1 MGEIDKF
8 EHFEIAR
15 CADGS
20 LWELGR
26 GAMGVTYKAYDTNL
40 RADVALKVI
49 NSNFLNSET
58 ARQRFLREARAAASL
73 RHPNVATVFHL
84 GSAEGGFYYAME
96 YVEGETVER
105 RVQRDGPLSNDVAL
119 RITRQVSRALIAADR
134 QKLVH
139 RDIKPSNLM
148 LVIDDDDDHLL
159 VKVID
164 FGLAKSLVAAV
175 DQSLTVSMGGF
186 VGTPHFASPEQLEE
200 KEIDIRSDIYSLGAT
215 LWFMLT
221 GRPPFQGSLISVIN
235 QHLSQSLPSDVLAQL
250 HPRTDALLER
260 MLAKRPE
267 NRFQTPTELK
277 RQIDEILL
285 ELRGEVRSDL
295 EKGAA
300 GEHRTLAPSSEGTSG
315 FGFATGELIRERYEI
330 LGRSPFDNN
339 QFKAKDLQTN
349 RLVAL
354 RPLPLS
360 VRNEPGQIER
370 LRREIDRVVA
380 AHHPNLLA
388 LFGLESYERGLFIVS
403 ELIKG
408 FSLQELL
415 RVRRLLVWEEAFRV
429 AKPLAKVLDFAAEK
443 DLLKSWFSLR
453 EVFIETPGTTEDI
466 SQFQRSPVTAW
477 PPFILKVDP
486 LSLTRSLPKAPE
498 ESAQTIVDVRGF
510 NSAATQVQQL
520 ACVVHELLGGVRTAS
535 GTGSIAQRLNPVA
548 NLSEAGNATLR
559 VGATEPNRF
568 ASAADFLAE
577 LEAAELA
584 RSPLAVPPAFSALE
598 RPRLGASPPTA
609 SGSAAELSEDGQPK
623 ASPVYLRI
631 LLAGVG
637 LFLIC
642 ALAAVIGTNL
652 FLHKPQVPQAVVLTG
667 NVTVTSK
674 PDGAAVIW
682 NGKEIGR
689 TPLNSYALPAG
700 RYTFQLVFPG
710 YQTRLVD
717 VEITKGS
724 LNNLGLIPL
733 IREVGHIS
741 LKSIPGNLPFEVID
755 ATQKSSSG
763 NTPMTLDDMP
773 AGDYTVRIKRAG
785 WPDYV
790 QTVTVQPNAVSVVE
804 HAFKGVNVTL
814 KSDPPGAT
822 ISMGQTELGATP
834 ITVELPPESVE
845 LVSRIGAL
853 APVTQTVTPD
863 PSGLSVVEFTHQY
876 GTVSLKSDRADAEVI
891 VRGISLGQVP
901 LEGILPPGQHK
912 IILRAPGVP
921 DQIRTIDLAPGQ
933 KMSVE
938 VNFNAV
944 SRAAQGLVER
954 ATQVERAHPVAKHTQ
969 NAEQPVEQ
977 RPTPQRYQTK
987 EDYEHAR
994 DAAYDRFDAE
1004 WDAKKDALKRA
1015 KDYYDYQ
1022 ADHSDGDAKDR
1033 WKRKKD
1039 EVDHQMDNLDD
1050 QKDAAKKALK
1060 HQWNDD

>member
-1 MGEIDKF
+1 MAEIDKF
-8 EHFEIAR
+8 DHFEIAR

-49 NSNFLNSET
+49 NSHFLNSET

-84 GSAEGGFYYAME
+84 GSAKGGFYYAME
-96 YVEGETVER
+96 YIEGETVEHH
-105 RVQRDGPLSNDVAL
+105 VQRDGPLSNEIAL

-148 LVIDDDDDHLL
+148 LVNDDDDDHLL

-175 DQSLTVSMGGF
+175 DQSLTISLGGF
-186 VGTPHFASPEQLEE
+186 VGTPNFASPEQLEE

-221 GRPPFQGSLISVIN
+221 GHPPFQGSLISVIN
-235 QHLSQSLPSDVLAQL
+235 QHLSQPLPSEVLTQL
-250 HPRTDALLER
+250 HPRTAALLER
-260 MLAKRPE
+260 MLAKRPGD
-267 NRFQTPTELK
+267 RFQSPTELK
-277 RQIDEILL
+277 RETDEILL
-285 ELRGEVRSDL
+285 ELRGETKPGPRV
-295 EKGAA
+295 APA
-300 GEHRTLAPSSEGTSG
+300 GEGRTLLLQSEGASG
-315 FGFATGELIRERYEI
+315 LGFATGELIRERYEI
-330 LGRSPFDNN
+330 LGRSPFDNT

-354 RPLPLS
+354 KPLPLS
-360 VRNEPGQIER
+360 IRNEPAQLDL
-370 LRREIDRVVA
+370 LRREIDRLVA

-415 RVRRLLVWEEAFRV
+415 RVRRLLVWEEALRV
-429 AKPLAKVLDFAAEK
+429 ARPLAKALDFAAEK
-443 DLLKSWFSLR
+443 DLLTSSFSLR
-453 EVFIETPGTTEDI
+453 DVFIETPRTTEDI

-486 LSLTRSLPKAPE
+486 LSLTRSLPRASE

-510 NSAATQVQQL
+510 SSAATHVQQL
-520 ACVVHELLGGVRTAS
+520 ACVVHELLGGIRTGS
-535 GTGSIAQRLNPVA
+535 GTGPIAQRLNPVA

-559 VGATEPNRF
+559 VGATEPSRF

-584 RSPLAVPPAFSALE
+584 CSPLAVQAPLVPSE
-598 RPRLGASPPTA
+598 RIPGVAPGPVADT
-609 SGSAAELSEDGQPK
+609 SEDGQPK
-623 ASPVYLRI
+623 SSPVYLRI

-637 LFLIC
+637 LFLVC

-652 FLHKPQVPQAVVLTG
+652 FIHKPLPPQPVVLTG

-674 PDGAAVIW
+674 PDGAAVTW

-689 TPLNSYALPAG
+689 TPLTSYALPAG
-700 RYTFQLVFPG
+700 KYTFQLALPG
-710 YQTRLVD
+710 YQTRSVD
-717 VEITKGS
+717 VEVTKGS

-733 IREVGHIS
+733 MREVGHIS
-741 LKSIPGNLPFEVID
+741 LKSTPENLPFEVVD
-755 ATQKSSSG
+755 ASQKSSSG

-773 AGDYTVRIKRAG
+773 IGDYSVRIKRVG

-790 QTVTVQPNAVSVVE
+790 QEVTVNPNAVTVVE
-804 HAFKGVNVTL
+804 HTFKGVNVTL

-822 ISMGQTELGATP
+822 ISLGQTELGATP
-834 ITVELPPESVE
+834 ITVELPPEPVE

-863 PSGLSVVEFTHQY
+863 PNGLSVVQFKHEY
-876 GTVSLKSDRADAEVI
+876 GTISLNSDRADAEVI
-891 VRGISLGQVP
+891 VRGISLGKVP

-921 DQIRTIDLAPGQ
+921 DQTRVIDLAAGQ
-933 KMSVE
+933 EISVE
-938 VNFNAV
+938 VNFNAF
-944 SRAAQGLVER
+944 SRAAEGLVER
-954 ATQVERAHPVAKHTQ
+954 AKPVVKQTDSE
-969 NAEQPVEQ
+969 EQPTEQ
-977 RPTPQRYQTK
+977 RPTPQRYRTK
-987 EDYEHAR
+987 EEFEHAR

-1004 WDAKKDALKRA
+1004 WDAKKEALKRA

-1022 ADHSDGDAKDR
+1022 ADHSDGAEKER

-1039 EVDHQMDNLDD
+1039 EVDHQMDELDD